1 VIARAACVFA
11 VALAACAGVELKDRA
26 ASVDQMIAQARD
38 DGAVRCAPV
47 ELAMAESHNEFAQTE
62 LRQGHYY
69 PARDELAVA
78 EDNAKAA
85 IAKSPKD
92 RCVPRPVVVIGDKDG
107 DGIKDNVDECPN
119 DPEDKDGF
127 QDEDGCPD
135 PDNDADG
142 IPDAVDKCPNDP
154 EDKDGFQDDDGC
166 PDPDNDGD
174 GIVDKI
180 DQCPDEAEDKD
191 GFEDDD
197 GCPDC
202 DNDKD
207 GVPECPE
214 AKDKCP
220 DQAAPG
226 TPDGC
231 PQKYQ
236 LIVVTENKIELKQTV
251 YFDTNK
257 TTIKKVSFALLD
269 EVALAMADNPTI
281 KVRIEGHT
289 DSQGADAFNMKL
301 SQGRA
306 ESVRTYLVK
315 KGVGPDRMV
324 AQGYGETVP
333 IADNRTAAGR
343 AQNRRVEFV
352 ITAR

>member
-1 VIARAACVFA
+1 VKRALLLSMMIGAGS
-11 VALAACAGVELKDRA
+11 CAGTELRERT
-26 ASVDQMIAQARD
+26 STVDQQISQARD
-38 DGAVRCAPV
+38 NGAERCAPV
-47 ELAMAESHNEFAQTE
+47 ELAMAESHNEFAKTE
-62 LRQGHYY
+62 LDQGHYY
-69 PARDELAVA
+69 PAKDEVAVA
-78 EDNAKAA
+78 ETNAKAA
-85 IAKSPKD
+85 VDKSPRD
-92 RCVPRPVVVIGDKDG
+92 RCVPKNAPVIGDKDG
-107 DGIKDNVDECPN
+107 DGLKDNVDECPT

-127 QDEDGCPD
+127 EDDDGCPD

-142 IPDAVDKCPNDP
+142 IADTVDKCPNDP

-174 GIVDKI
+174 GITDKI
-180 DQCPDEAEDKD
+180 DQCPDEPEDKD

-220 DQAAPG
+220 DQPAPG
-226 TPDGC
+226 TIDGC
-231 PQKYQ
+231 PQKYT

-257 TTIKKVSFALLD
+257 ATIKKVSFELLNQ
-269 EVALAMADNPTI
+269 VAQAMADNPTI

-289 DSQGADAFNMKL
+289 DSQGNDNFNMKL
-301 SQGRA
+301 SQRRA
-306 ESVRTYLVK
+306 ESVRTYLVG
-315 KGVGPDRMV
+315 KGVDADRMV
-324 AQGYGETVP
+324 PQGYGETVP
-333 IADNRTAAGR
+333 IADNRTSSGR

-352 ITAR
+352 ITSR